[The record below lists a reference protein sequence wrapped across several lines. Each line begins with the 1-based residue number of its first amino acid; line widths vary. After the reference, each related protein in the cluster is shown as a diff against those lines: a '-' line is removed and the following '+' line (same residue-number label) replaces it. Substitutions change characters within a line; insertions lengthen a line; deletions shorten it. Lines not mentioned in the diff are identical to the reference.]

1 MNELLTAMKER
12 RSVRRFTPE
21 MPKKED
27 LDQIIE
33 AGLFAPSG
41 RNSQSA
47 IILCVTDPGIRKEL
61 MEENCKIGGWEGT
74 FDPFYGAPVILIVLA
89 NKEVG
94 TSIYDA
100 SLVMENLMLAAH
112 SLGLGSI
119 WIHRAKEE
127 FEGEFGK
134 YLLQKLGIEGSW
146 EGVGHCAVGYT
157 DGPLPPAPARKPNRV
172 FWI

>member
-12 RSVRRFTPE
+12 RSVRRFTKE
-21 MPKKED
+21 VPKKED
-27 LDQIIE
+27 LEKIIE

-47 IILCVTDPGIRKEL
+47 IILCVTDPEIREEL
-61 MEENCKIGGWEGT
+61 MEENRRIGGWEGN
-74 FDPFYGAPVILIVLA
+74 FDPFYGAPAILIVLA

-94 TSIYDA
+94 TSIYDG

-134 YLLQKLGIEGSW
+134 CLLQKLGIEGRW
-146 EGVGHCAVGYT
+146 EGVGHCAVGYV
-157 DGPLPPAPARKPNRV
+157 DGELPPAPARKPNRV

>member
-1 MNELLTAMKER
+1 MNEVLKAMKER
-12 RSVRRFTPE
+12 RSVRAFKPDLP
-21 MPKKED
+21 PKE
-27 LDQIIE
+27 LLEQIAE
-33 AGLFAPSG
+33 AGIYAPSG

-47 IILCVTDPGIRKEL
+47 IILAVTDPITRKKL
-61 MEENCKIGGWEGT
+61 MEANRAILGREDG
-74 FDPFYGAPVILIVLA
+74 DPFYGAPVIFVVLR

-94 TSIYDA
+94 TSIYDG

-127 FEGEFGK
+127 FETEEYKTFLK
-134 YLLQKLGIEGSW
+134 DLGIEGDW
-146 EGVGHCAVGYT
+146 EGVGHCAVGYV
-157 DGPLPPAPARKPNRV
+157 DGNLPIAPARKPNRV

>member
-1 MNELLTAMKER
+1 MNEVLKAMKER
-12 RSVRRFTPE
+12 RSVRAFKPDLP
-21 MPKKED
+21 PKE
-27 LDQIIE
+27 LLEQIAE
-33 AGLFAPSG
+33 AGIYAPSG

-47 IILCVTDPGIRKEL
+47 IILAVTDPITRKKL
-61 MEENCKIGGWEGT
+61 MEANRAILGREDG
-74 FDPFYGAPVILIVLA
+74 DPFYGAPVIFVVLR

-94 TSIYDA
+94 TSIYDG

-127 FEGEFGK
+127 FETDEYKTFLK
-134 YLLQKLGIEGSW
+134 DLGIEGDW
-146 EGVGHCAVGYT
+146 EGVGHCAVGYV
-157 DGPLPPAPARKPNRV
+157 DGPPPIAPARKPNRV